1 MLVSIDDIQSA
12 TGIEVPEDE
21 GGQVEFL
28 IRSAVA
34 AVEGYLGYA
43 VEEPVPDAVMVV
55 VVTRM
60 VARLLGRRS
69 RDAPTGITGDMFVA
83 GSFTRQ
89 RQFASGSNDGGVWLS
104 AQDKIMLKPYKTPQA
119 VRSVPYRGF

>member
-12 TGIEVPEDE
+12 TGIDVPEDE
-21 GGQVEFL
+21 VGQVEFL

-34 AVEGYLGYA
+34 AVEGYLGY
-43 VEEPVPDAVMVV
+43 VVSEPVPDAVMVV
-55 VVTRM
+55 VTRM
-60 VARLLGRRS
+60 VGRALGQEES
-69 RDAPTGITGDMFVA
+69 GAPTGMTGDMFVA

-104 AQDKIMLKPYKTPQA
+104 AQDKTMLKPYKKRQA

>member
-1 MLVSIDDIQSA
+1 MIVTIEDIEAA
-12 TGIEVPEDE
+12 TGLEVTTEDE
-21 GGQVEFL
+21 ARVRFL

-34 AVEGYLGYA
+34 AVEGYIGA
-43 VEEPVPDAVMVV
+43 PIPDPAPDAVVV

-60 VARLLGRRS
+60 VARSLGQES
-69 RDAPTGITGDMFVA
+69 DGTPTGMTGDMFVA

-104 AQDKIMLKPYKTPQA
+104 AQDKVMLRPFRRRG
-119 VRSVPYRGF
+119 VIRSVPYRGF

>member
-1 MLVSIDDIQSA
+1 MIVTIEDIEAA
-12 TGIEVPEDE
+12 TGLEVTAEDE
-21 GGQVEFL
+21 ARVSFL

-34 AVEGYLGYA
+34 AVEGYIGA
-43 VEEPVPDAVMVV
+43 PIPDPAPDAVVV

-60 VARLLGRRS
+60 VARSLGQES
-69 RDAPTGITGDMFVA
+69 DGTPTGMTGDMFVA

-104 AQDKIMLKPYKTPQA
+104 AQDKVMLRPFRRRG
-119 VRSVPYRGF
+119 VIRSVPYRGF

>member
-1 MLVSIDDIQSA
+1 MIVTIEDIESA
-12 TGIEVPEDE
+12 TGLEVATEDE
-21 GGQVEFL
+21 PQALFL

-34 AVEGYLGYA
+34 AAEGYLGQRIPDPA
-43 VEEPVPDAVMVV
+43 PDAMVV

-60 VARLLGRRS
+60 VARALGQEK
-69 RDAPTGITGDMFVA
+69 AGTPTGMTGDMFVA

-104 AQDKIMLKPYKTPQA
+104 AQDKIMLKPYKRRQA